1 MPKHS
6 RKRQHSRCRSKERK
20 NRRLEKRLAEMQR
33 QLDEIN
39 SREKRRRLESME
51 SSRGGDDGEPSAY
64 SSPYDSD
71 LSPRHSVRETVR
83 LDVHQL
89 NSDSEQQENNPQPPI
104 VQSEEAKEKS
114 LSSEVLQILGDEP
127 INKTVLGP
135 PIYEAVVPRWSNIL
149 QNGLSEE
156 NIQVLLQ
163 KHIIPENFKS
173 LEVPQ
178 LNLEVRA
185 ALTAQ
190 ILRRDERLVRKQQFV
205 AASISAISQAL
216 TLLLAEEG
224 GGATTYICNT

>member
-1 MPKHS
+1 
-6 RKRQHSRCRSKERK
+6 
-20 NRRLEKRLAEMQR
+20 
-33 QLDEIN
+33 
-39 SREKRRRLESME
+39 
-51 SSRGGDDGEPSAY
+51 
-64 SSPYDSD
+64 
-71 LSPRHSVRETVR
+71 
-83 LDVHQL
+83 
-89 NSDSEQQENNPQPPI
+89 DSEQQENNPQPPI
-104 VQSEEAKEKS
+104 VQSEEAKGKS

-127 INKTVLGP
+127 IIKTVLGP

-178 LNLEVRA
+178 LNPEVKA

-205 AASISAISQAL
+205 TASISAISQAL
-216 TLLLAEEG
+216 TLMLAEEG
-224 GGATTYICNT
+224 GGNNVYMQYLSNAGRLLCHLHRLDTMTRKDLISINLNKDLKDTLSAAPTDNFLFGQALEERVKAAKNLEKSSEELKQVKPETAKKP